1 MLRCKNEENYAWTM
15 YHSWQKGSLK
25 CQEQCPKR
33 KNHLPYGPHVFF
45 SGFLC
50 TRENIEHLIN
60 SHRRL
65 HFYANL
71 TSFLDSSGQKPCQSQ
86 FSWLKHAPNLKYCSK
101 HTLKDV
107 ARATFRAI
115 YAETEKIITSKPLW
129 VEGQN
134 FQDFLVF
141 MVSICSNY
149 FRKIHEVWVSKS
161 WNSGWFDMELPWSIH
176 LLIKSRCKNPL
187 CQLIYSTRAKLK

>member
-1 MLRCKNEENYAWTM
+1 M

-60 SHRRL
+60 SHKRL

-71 TSFLDSSGQKPCQSQ
+71 TSFLESSGQKPCQSQ

-115 YAETEKIITSKPLW
+115 SAGTVNFGYQKPLG
-129 VEGQN
+129 VECSN
-134 FQDFLVF
+134 FQNFLVF
-141 MVSICSNY
+141 MVSIYSAI
-149 FRKIHEVWVSKS
+149 FKKIHEVWVSCP
-161 WNSGWFDMELPWSIH
+161 G
-176 LLIKSRCKNPL
+176 
-187 CQLIYSTRAKLK
+187 